1 MPESLKLWNWQLS
14 EWPTFT
20 YDEGGLRPVEAE
32 FLRRSGIHVGAFSH
46 LDAGEQESLR
56 TEMLSD
62 EALLTSK
69 IEGELL
75 DRDSLQSSICRL
87 FGLANDG
94 RKASPAENGISELQV
109 EVYRNYAAPLTHET
123 LFEWHRLVVR
133 GRWDLHAVG
142 QYRQHAEP
150 MRVVSGPVHD
160 PVVHFEAPP
169 SHQVHQEMERFLRW
183 FNRPVQPCAG
193 LARAGIG
200 HLYFES
206 IHPFEDGNGRIG
218 RAIAEMA
225 LSQAFGQPTLVAL
238 SAVLEKHRR
247 RYYEA
252 LGQASRSID
261 ATGWLEFFGEMVL
274 EAQERSL
281 RRIEFLVQKAKF
293 FEKYRDQ
300 FNERQEKVLLRIFR
314 EGIDG
319 FKGGLSSNNHVSI
332 TQCSPATATRDL
344 AKLVEI
350 GAMLRAGE
358 LKNSRY
364 FLNLEPFK

>member
-1 MPESLKLWNWQLS
+1 MKKSLKLWNWQLS
-14 EWPTFT
+14 GWPNFT
-20 YDEGGLRPVEAE
+20 YDESGLRSTEAE
-32 FLRRSGIHVGAFSH
+32 FLRRSGVHVGAFSH
-46 LDAGEQESLR
+46 LETGEQESLR
-56 TEMLSD
+56 AEMLSD

-69 IEGELL
+69 IEGEML
-75 DRDSLQSSICRL
+75 DRDSLQSSIRRL

-109 EVYRNYAAPLTHET
+109 DVYRNFAAALTHET
-123 LFEWHRLVVR
+123 LFEWHRLVMR
-133 GRWDLHAVG
+133 GRWDLKAIG
-142 QYRQHAEP
+142 QYRQHQEP
-150 MRVVSGPVHD
+150 MRVVSGAVHD

-169 SHQVHQEMERFLRW
+169 SLQVPQEMERFIRC
-183 FNRPVQPCAG
+183 FNCPIQPLAG
-193 LARAGIG
+193 LARAGIA

-238 SAVLEKHRR
+238 SAVLEKHRW

-252 LGQASRSID
+252 LGQASRSMD

-274 EAQERSL
+274 EAQEQSL

-293 FEKYRDQ
+293 FDKYRGQ
-300 FNERQEKVLLRIFR
+300 LNERQEKVLLRIFR
-314 EGIDG
+314 EGVDG
-319 FKGGLSSNNHVSI
+319 FKGGLSSNNHIRI

-344 AKLVEI
+344 SKLVEL
-350 GAMLRAGE
+350 GAMFRTGE

-364 FLNLEPFK
+364 FLNLE